1 MIYPTEGIKLGDGK
15 TFDWNSSEDGKRDW
29 SRFYPRLKMLLGDKS
44 WVTSEREIESQSA
57 GEPPRPPPR
66 GRGGAAPDYEAVE
79 KHRERYGRWKLTVQ
93 KIDQAFYFAI
103 ATLRGLFDPGC
114 MASHQIEQALIV
126 PAGADDDDW
135 PPARSFKAAMD
146 MLKET
151 YSASTEADVAALRLE
166 LEQFSDQVP
175 GGFTEYH
182 RNFVRVLTQLRAT
195 KADAV
200 SDSELTTWVKRAIK
214 NDLVNNSLLL
224 RLYVDKPGIK
234 YDRILA
240 KVTQLLV
247 ELGNQDKDPYRGAS
261 GAKGP
266 VAAHVAKTADGV
278 DFGGCTKCW
287 GTGHW
292 FRACAA
298 RQCQVCKAPLGKSDR
313 SCPRWKSHPVGFRFY
328 NDVAPWD
335 RVRGQSSNGGSGGG
349 YGKRKAESSGHSG
362 GGDKRSHYEAPK
374 TDPSAELDRLK
385 KALKVARKKAVK
397 ANKAAKRAAAAQG
410 VEED

>member
-1 MIYPTEGIKLGDGK
+1 
-15 TFDWNSSEDGKRDW
+15 
-29 SRFYPRLKMLLGDKS
+29 MLLGDKS
-44 WVTSEREIESQSA
+44 WTTNEREIESQSA
-57 GEPPRPPPR
+57 GEAPRPPPR
-66 GRGGAAPDYEAVE
+66 GRGGVAADYEVME

-93 KIDQAFYFAI
+93 KIDQAFFFAI
-103 ATLRGLFDPGC
+103 STLRGLFEPGC
-114 MASHQIEQALIV
+114 MASHQIEQALIL
-126 PAGADDDDW
+126 PADVDDDEW
-135 PPARSFKAAMD
+135 PPARQFKAAMD

-166 LEQFSDQVP
+166 LEQLTDQVP

-224 RLYVDKPGIK
+224 RLYVDKPSIK

-266 VAAHVAKTADGV
+266 VAANVAESRHRTTA
-278 DFGGCTKCW
+278 
-287 GTGHW
+287 
-292 FRACAA
+292 
-298 RQCQVCKAPLGKSDR
+298 APREHRMTEWRKKSDR
-313 SCPRWKSHPVGFRFY
+313 CTLCWGEGHWWRDCP
-328 NDVAPWD
+328 
-335 RVRGQSSNGGSGGG
+335 NGACEVCGTVIG
-349 YGKRKAESSGHSG
+349 RL
-362 GGDKRSHYEAPK
+362 DQTCPK
-374 TDPSAELDRLK
+374 WREHDPSLRFEGDIEPWNRGRESGADTGADRDGSTSQ
-385 KALKVARKKAVK
+385 ASAPSGQGTTK
-397 ANKAAKRAAAAQG
+397 ANRAARGWKRARWN
-410 VEED
+410 